1 MSTNYPGALDT
12 TTQLKDNAVDAT
24 TMATTHAGAH
34 NNLSD
39 AVIAVETELGTNPS
53 GTYSTVAANL
63 LDAVV
68 KTPAGAQTIT
78 PSADVVAFAVRQG
91 ASGFTSNLTEWRN
104 SSGVTEAYVDKSGNF
119 SAQSLSVAGTLLS
132 SSNLTDVGTIQRKGK
147 VSSNIAV
154 GIESNTVGWDIVP
167 GVTPG
172 RVSGATPQTA
182 LQVTAPGGSWT
193 LNIAKGCAHVQGTDD
208 IAQGLYGIVQNA
220 ATTLA
225 LGTHAPATNPRVD
238 AIVLTYNDSYY
249 TANTPANAFAFQQIV
264 GTPTSGANLTN
275 LSGAP
280 AIPSSSLLLAY
291 ILVLTTDTGVQSGN
305 VLDERILSG
314 PAVWGEDNHKYRLA
328 VDANGNLFL
337 GQVS

>member
-24 TMATTHAGAH
+24 AMVTTHANAH

-39 AVIAVETELGTNPS
+39 AVIAVETALGTNPKGS
-53 GTYSTVAANL
+53 YADVAHWLA
-63 LDAVV
+63 DAIV
-68 KTPAGAQTIT
+68 KTPSAQQKIT
-78 PSADVVAFAVRQG
+78 PTADVISFIIKQG
-91 ASGFTSNLTEWRN
+91 ASGYTSNLQEWHD
-104 SSGVTEAYVDKSGNF
+104 SSDGVLGYFDKTGSF
-119 SAQSLSVAGTLLS
+119 SAQTLRVAGTLLAS
-132 SSNLTDVGTIQRKGK
+132 THLSDSGKLQRKGK
-147 VSSNIAV
+147 ISSNIA
-154 GIESNTVGWDIVP
+154 SSDDSMLVGWDIIP

-172 RVSGATPQTA
+172 RTSATPQTA
-182 LQVTAPGGSWT
+182 LQVTANNTWNLSIAVGS
-193 LNIAKGCAHVQGTDD
+193 AHIQGTDD
-208 IAQGLYGIVQNA
+208 PAQGMYGIVQNTA
-220 ATTLA
+220 FSLA

-238 AIVLTYNDSYY
+238 AIVVTYNDSYY
-249 TANTPANAFAFQQIV
+249 TANSPADAFTFQQIV

-291 ILVLTTDTGVQSGN
+291 ILVLTSDVGVQASN
-305 VLDERILSG
+305 VLDKRILSG
-314 PAVWGEDNHKYRLA
+314 PCVWGEDNHKYRLA